1 MFLDRIDAG
10 RQLARRLLATREES
24 PVVLGLP
31 RGGLPVALEVAR
43 ALGAP
48 LDVLVSR
55 KLGAPE
61 SPEYGI
67 GAIAE
72 GGAVYLRDDAV
83 REIGLSERDVAEIAE
98 REGAEV
104 ERRVRRYR
112 GGRPPV
118 EVRGRTVILVDD
130 GIATGGTAR
139 AAVRALRERGAA
151 RVVLAVPV
159 VARRTAERLAA
170 EVDALVFVEAPED
183 FYAVGQWYEDF
194 RQTSDEEVEACLAA
208 ARAAEDPDASGSRPA
223 RDSRHA

>member
-1 MFLDRIDAG
+1 MFVDRTDAG

-72 GGAVYLRDDAV
+72 GGAVYLRSDAI
-83 REIGLSERDVAEIAE
+83 REIGLSDRDVAEIAE

-112 GGRPPV
+112 GARPAL

-139 AAVRALRERGAA
+139 AAVRALRDRGAA

-159 VARRTAERLAA
+159 VARGTAERLAA
-170 EVDALVFVEAPED
+170 EVDALVFVEAPDD

-208 ARAAEDPDASGSRPA
+208 ARAAEGADASGSRPA
-223 RDSRHA
+223 RDSRGA

>member
-72 GGAVYLRDDAV
+72 GGAVYLRDDAI

-118 EVRGRTVILVDD
+118 DVRGRTVILVDD

-208 ARAAEDPDASGSRPA
+208 ARAAEDHDASGSRPA

>member
-72 GGAVYLRDDAV
+72 GGAVYLRDDAI

-112 GGRPPV
+112 GVRPPV

-208 ARAAEDPDASGSRPA
+208 ARAAEDHDASGSRPA

>member
-1 MFLDRIDAG
+1 MFLDRQDAG
-10 RQLARRLLATREES
+10 RQLGRRLAETGEES
-24 PVVLGLP
+24 PIVLGLP

-72 GGAVYLRDDAV
+72 GGAVFLREDAV
-83 REIGLSERDVAEIAE
+83 REVGLSEREVAEIAE
-98 REGAEV
+98 REGVEV

-112 GGRPPV
+112 GGRPPID
-118 EVRGRTVILVDD
+118 VRGRTVILVDD

-139 AAVRALRERGAA
+139 AAVKALRARGAG
-151 RVVLAVPV
+151 RVVLAAPV
-159 VARRTAERLAA
+159 VARRTAEQLAP
-170 EVDALVFVEAPED
+170 EVDALVCVALPET
-183 FYAVGQWYEDF
+183 FFAVGEWYEDF
-194 RQTSDEEVEACLAA
+194 RQTTDEEVEACLTA
-208 ARAAEDPDASGSRPA
+208 ARAPDAPPPDGAHPG